1 MTLILVNLPSA
12 ATTATGATESF
23 ISGQKRR
30 MTPDQYYSLPIEH
43 LGLMSIAA
51 YARSQGLCVE
61 TVDGLVAGH
70 ASVAETWNAIDAI
83 AQKSGP
89 PMLIGFSAIDTFDEV
104 RWLADRCRREW
115 EGVRIAIGN
124 TFATLNYERIL
135 AGHDCF
141 DFVVIGEGEVS
152 FTLLAEALLDGTPV
166 DKVPAL
172 AWRQEDGCIR
182 STPVTAVDLDEL
194 PWPARDELPTV
205 LREGFAGAVFSTRGC
220 LYRCTFCGTGAASDL
235 LGRNRYRTRSVQ
247 SVVDEIEYLIADF
260 GVGFLSISDDLFL
273 AKHPSMQARAE
284 EFASELIRRKLPLTF
299 MIDARIDSVVDL
311 KLFAHLRQAGL
322 RRVFIGLETGS
333 YEQLVSYRKRHTA
346 QGEDPAARINAL
358 QELGIEVIPGT
369 IMFHPTVQP
378 SELRQTLRL
387 LKATGY
393 RNPNKLLDRMTAYPG
408 TPLYQEY
415 AAKGLLTKDWP
426 IGAWDFADRAAA
438 TFYQQLAGRIRH
450 NEQITFEEAEEY
462 FLTRLAEW
470 DAMSAQPA
478 ADGLADGHAADDVL
492 SLAVAGP
499 RRYRGPGNAP
509 A

>member
-1 MTLILVNLPSA
+1 
-12 ATTATGATESF
+12 
-23 ISGQKRR
+23 
-30 MTPDQYYSLPIEH
+30 MTPGQYYSLPLEH

-51 YARSQGLCVE
+51 SARSAGLSIE

-70 ASVAETWNAIDAI
+70 ASVAETWNAIHSI

-89 PMLIGFSAIDTFDEV
+89 PALIGFSTIDTFDEV

-115 EGVRIAIGN
+115 EEARIAIGN

-135 AGHDCF
+135 SEYDCF
-141 DFVVIGEGEVS
+141 DFVAVGEGEVS
-152 FTLLAEALLDGTPV
+152 FTLLAKAILDGTPV
-166 DKVPAL
+166 DTVPGL
-172 AWRQEDGCIR
+172 AWRQEDGCVR
-182 STPVTAVDLDEL
+182 STPATAVDLDEL

-205 LREGFAGAVFSTRGC
+205 LSEGFAGAVFSTRGC
-220 LYRCTFCGTGAASDL
+220 LYRCTFCGTGAVSDL
-235 LGRNRYRTRSVQ
+235 LGRNRYRARSTL

-333 YEQLVSYRKRHTA
+333 YEQLVSYRKRHVA
-346 QGEDPAARINAL
+346 RGEDPAAQLNAL
-358 QELGIEVIPGT
+358 RELGIEVIPGT
-369 IMFHPTVQP
+369 IMFHPTVRP
-378 SELRQTLRL
+378 PELRQTLGL

-393 RNPNKLLDRMTAYPG
+393 RNPSKLLDRITAYPG

-426 IGAWDFADRAAA
+426 IGEWDFADRAAA
-438 TFYQQLAGRIRH
+438 TFYQQLVARIRH
-450 NEQITFEEAEEY
+450 NEQITFEEAEGY
-462 FLTRLAEW
+462 FLARLADW
-470 DAMSAQPA
+470 DAMSAQPTT
-478 ADGLADGHAADDVL
+478 DDLADGQAADDAR
-492 SLAVAGP
+492 SLAIAGP
-499 RRYRGPGNAP
+499 QRFRRPGNAP